1 MALRDSAEPLAAFD
15 AAVFMVSLDEPD
27 RNREFAESLDA
38 TQVLLSDP
46 SGATARV
53 YGVTDDERRYAR
65 RWTFYIDREGVI
77 REIDRDVSVETA
89 GQDIARKLSELGFPR
104 RQAARSA
111 TDGPDPASS
120 SKPGP
125 TE

>member
-15 AAVFMVSLDEPD
+15 AAVFMVSLDEPE

-38 TQVLLSDP
+38 SHVLLSDP
-46 SGATARV
+46 SGATARA

-89 GQDIARKLSELGFPR
+89 GQDVARKLSLLGFPR
-104 RQAARSA
+104 RQADRSA
-111 TDGPDPASS
+111 TDGPASANS